1 MVNPIFLHVTEEEKQ
16 ILLQSVESMLSKLE
30 ELAENFYFN
39 FIGNNKEISE
49 LFKKTNMFKQHNMF
63 MMSLGQIISN
73 VDDANRVKGYLD
85 DLIRLHRGIGV
96 TPAHV
101 PFFIQAFTKTIEGLF
116 IGKDPRL
123 LGAWTKVIQN
133 AMIYFSS
140 QLENL

>member
-1 MVNPIFLHVTEEEKQ
+1 
-16 ILLQSVESMLSKLE
+16 
-30 ELAENFYFN
+30 
-39 FIGNNKEISE
+39 
-49 LFKKTNMFKQHNMF
+49 